1 MDSYQETELR
11 SRVDAALRRIRTVLD
26 NTRNPQYPADV
37 PHQYDDKYLLAEFLT
52 RISVAAALQTLG
64 SFGLTAEKLA
74 QLREWARTRSVTL
87 RLVAQEDCKF
97 LREETRK
104 VDSGQEIVTE
114 KTGFLGG
121 KTIKTEKVVTTITEY
136 FWRFEFAYELTAY
149 PGNAPEHGVPLLGRR
164 GSVEIK
170 TGARTTPRPAT
181 VVRPPVTADIS
192 WLLHQAD
199 DGARVAF
206 TIDRTARTCHTPRR
220 NRQIDEA
227 LRALDELHAWCT
239 RVHAY
244 FAADLF
250 PAQQDHGLGLGAI
263 TAAEVFV
270 PTVPL
275 FEGERQRGAASVPGE
290 GVLPLAFAD
299 AFLAEER
306 RSLDEKFAELARAFP
321 RNESVITFYDASL
334 MVGVLHIRNICQHH
348 ANGVQYIEEMLRKQL
363 IAAIGK
369 ELTPADFSAYMDFHC
384 RKLLKPQYRPQ
395 PFSHAIRRPD
405 HYPEGVLSIEADRGG
420 PMPDPISTTAAWSA
434 AGHPMSFALDAA
446 TRVTFLGDRVLHAW
460 ISHQFSGSSG
470 LALSLVARARQFSS
484 FVLLVGRIASADV
497 FEPKYG
503 IIVQNKDLLKIPLM
517 LEQIPTPKEF
527 RDAIESLS
535 PEQQRFARAFRG
547 MQLESTLFG
556 VCVIQIKPQ
565 LEKLLKLDPD
575 SLTKEIKLTQELLG
589 LFIEY
594 QIPSDLLS
602 YDGPAEAPTLD
613 KLARVKEYTERML
626 AMIDLSKQREL
637 AQARERESYRLA
649 EADRSPPPPP
659 MYMPV
664 PSAPMPW
671 PCPRP
676 ARPMMAADRRRRPPR
691 AAPRRRAPR
700 RPMMPGSAPAPV
712 MPSAPPPPPADA
724 RRAGA
729 GEPRDH
735 EADADR
741 DRDADAGRRRQPR
754 DRADGSTAAPRD
766 GQAASGEPLDYT
778 RIPRELDA
786 KFEALDDDGAL
797 RPTIL
802 NPGDVWSR
810 TAQKGLLAAPA
821 TATMT
826 KDEQKDEKNRAFDL
840 LDALSRSGAL
850 PIDHASLHV
859 VIAATHCFDKTL
871 LDTVIQGN
879 VNPIEKVER
888 SVMIVATTVH
898 DRPASELLL
907 DDQRARFFT
916 YTRSSARPRATRRAD
931 AYRDARARS
940 GRVHSALR
948 ESHDEPDRQRGDR
961 DRERRH
967 SEAGQRRPGAAAGR
981 IVSPEPPAAQPRIVR
996 TGRQRVEVIVGR
1008 IFLIRVHGWLL
1019 AGGAPEPC
1027 AGAPRIVSEQDS
1039 AGRGEADVDAALV
1052 SWWTGRRTSR
1062 RRTSGRSVRRGRRP
1076 RMASGRCTRW
1086 RASRW
1091 YGVLRAARPRVAAS
1105 RLSAHRRADDGDA
1118 ADRRSAG
1125 PAARS
1130 GFHALPA
1137 GGFACAS
1144 KGLDRRRE
1152 KAAVHVSDAA
1162 AAEARRADPL
1172 RLRRRRPRRHA
1183 DVVADPRRRGGD
1195 ARGSEVSRDRGGA
1208 GGPGRGPR
1216 RGRRRRRSRS
1226 PRRRAGGGGWRSRW
1240 SGGRG
1245 TARGG
1250 AAERRGADC
1259 RA

>member
-74 QLREWARTRSVTL
+74 QLRELARTRSVTL

-136 FWRFEFAYELTAY
+136 FWRFDFAYELTAY

-250 PAQQDHGLGLGAI
+250 PAQQDHGLSLGAI

-275 FEGERQRGAASVPGE
+275 FEGERQRGATPAPGE

-384 RKLLKPQYRPQ
+384 RKLLRPQYRPQ

-575 SLTKEIKLTQELLG
+575 SLTKEIKLTQELLS

-649 EADRSPPPPP
+649 EADRSPPPP
-659 MYMPV
+659 MAMPV
-664 PSAPMPW
+664 PSAPM
-671 PCPRP
+671 
-676 ARPMMAADRRRRPPR
+676 MMSGGPP
-691 AAPRRRAPR
+691 PPSAPR
-700 RPMMPGSAPAPV
+700 RPAPSRSAAAPTFMPGSAPAPV
-712 MPSAPPPPPADA
+712 MPSAPPPPKQMPA
-724 RRAGA
+724 
-729 GEPRDH
+729 EPVP
-735 EADADR
+735 ASPVVTKPTPTPTAT
-741 DRDADAGRRRQPR
+741 ATATPTPTPR

-797 RPTIL
+797 RPTII
-802 NPGDVWSR
+802 NPGDIWSL
-810 TAQKGLLAAPA
+810 TEQKGLLAAA
-821 TATMT
+821 TTETMT
-826 KDEQKDEKNRAFDL
+826 KDEQKAEKNRAFDL

-859 VIAATHCFDKTL
+859 VIAATHCFDRTL

-916 YTRSSARPRATRRAD
+916 Y
-931 AYRDARARS
+931 
-940 GRVHSALR
+940 
-948 ESHDEPDRQRGDR
+948 
-961 DRERRH
+961 
-967 SEAGQRRPGAAAGR
+967 
-981 IVSPEPPAAQPRIVR
+981 SPQLGPPA
-996 TGRQRVEVIVGR
+996 
-1008 IFLIRVHGWLL
+1008 
-1019 AGGAPEPC
+1019 
-1027 AGAPRIVSEQDS
+1027 
-1039 AGRGEADVDAALV
+1039 
-1052 SWWTGRRTSR
+1052 
-1062 RRTSGRSVRRGRRP
+1062 
-1076 RMASGRCTRW
+1076 
-1086 RASRW
+1086 
-1091 YGVLRAARPRVAAS
+1091 
-1105 RLSAHRRADDGDA
+1105 GDA
-1118 ADRRSAG
+1118 
-1125 PAARS
+1125 
-1130 GFHALPA
+1130 
-1137 GGFACAS
+1137 
-1144 KGLDRRRE
+1144 KG
-1152 KAAVHVSDAA
+1152 
-1162 AAEARRADPL
+1162 
-1172 RLRRRRPRRHA
+1172 
-1183 DVVADPRRRGGD
+1183 
-1195 ARGSEVSRDRGGA
+1195 
-1208 GGPGRGPR
+1208 
-1216 RGRRRRRSRS
+1216 
-1226 PRRRAGGGGWRSRW
+1226 
-1240 SGGRG
+1240 
-1245 TARGG
+1245 
-1250 AAERRGADC
+1250 
-1259 RA
+1259 